1 MYSFIKNNFYL
12 FIAFFTVSWAII
24 NNIPSN
30 EGATTNTEYLFAKE
44 DENLITK
51 QKNEIN
57 LRNLNRYRLNTKSS
71 RNQSSSGTAFY
82 LGNNL
87 WMTARHVI
95 NECKEVYLK
104 NDNKNSFI
112 EKILIHP
119 NSDLALFSNNNLIP
133 EKFEIGKDISEF
145 AFSSGYPAGKPGD
158 VVLEFAGFMAME
170 ARSYNILEKHSIYAV
185 LEKNPRNLLSF
196 GGISGG
202 TVFDSSGNINGVV
215 VAEFTRRGLLGVVG
229 IDQINWL
236 LSASNKH
243 SDFLNINSNTEFN
256 LINLEINRKNY
267 LKKGAELRR
276 NKSISKV
283 ICLA

>member
-133 EKFEIGKDISEF
+133 EKFEIGKEISKF

-158 VVLEFAGFMAME
+158 VALEFAGFMAME

-202 TVFDSSGNINGVV
+202 PAFDSSGNINGVV

-236 LSASNKH
+236 LSASNNH

>member
-12 FIAFFTVSWAII
+12 FIAFFTVFWAII

-104 NDNKNSFI
+104 NHNKNSFI

-133 EKFEIGKDISEF
+133 EKFEIGKEISKF

-158 VVLEFAGFMAME
+158 VALEFAGFMAME

-202 TVFDSSGNINGVV
+202 PAFDSSGNINGVV

-256 LINLEINRKNY
+256 LMNLEINRKNY

>member
-12 FIAFFTVSWAII
+12 FIAFFTVFWAII
-24 NNIPSN
+24 NNIPSK

-133 EKFEIGKDISEF
+133 EKFEIGKEISKF
-145 AFSSGYPAGKPGD
+145 VFSSGYPAGKPGD
-158 VVLEFAGFMAME
+158 VALEFAGFMAME

-202 TVFDSSGNINGVV
+202 PAFDRYGNINGVV

-243 SDFLNINSNTEFN
+243 SDFLNIDSNTEFN